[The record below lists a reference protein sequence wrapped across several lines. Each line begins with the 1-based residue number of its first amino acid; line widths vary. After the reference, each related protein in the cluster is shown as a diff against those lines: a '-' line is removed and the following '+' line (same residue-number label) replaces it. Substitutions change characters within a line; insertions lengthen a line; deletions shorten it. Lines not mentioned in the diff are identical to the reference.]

1 MGGALSRRVAP
12 VKQSLV
18 ELIALL
24 EAGIDF
30 AEDDVDVTPQAEIA
44 RRIAALVPPLAALEA
59 SLPAAA
65 SCTTD

>member
-12 VKQSLV
+12 IKQSLV

-30 AEDDVDVTPQAEIA
+30 AEDDIDVTPQTEIA
-44 RRIAALVPPLAALEA
+44 RRIDELLPPLARA
-59 SLPAAA
+59 
-65 SCTTD
+65 